1 MEDINS
7 SNSKE
12 TAIFE
17 EKSTSNT
24 EQIAKNIKNRIVS
37 LLAENLET
45 IEDMSKKTGIPES
58 TLASYMRGIRRPG
71 IDKLIDIASVYDI
84 SIQWLVGLSEH
95 KKSFF
100 SYRDGTDNMN
110 YRYNLESNCVRIET
124 VRPTFCSFHYGEKN
138 NIFSY
143 ENFYKNY
150 YPDIDTYVKF
160 QHKRGK
166 LLSEGKL
173 TLEEIVSLKNLE
185 DFLCSGRIPIECQ
198 EELLYNVRKALKYNN
213 YDLIL
218 IDKEI
223 HFNFDIIDNKVV
235 CIELRLADEI
245 MDYRTRKMYVYFYS
259 QTLID
264 DLREERKCLRKIALR
279 SVTNSQ
285 IIETLLK
292 NISRGTDDIRN
303 IFSKIREREE
313 KLLELMDEV

>member
-1 MEDINS
+1 M
-7 SNSKE
+7 
-12 TAIFE
+12 
-17 EKSTSNT
+17 
-24 EQIAKNIKNRIVS
+24 
-37 LLAENLET
+37 
-45 IEDMSKKTGIPES
+45 
-58 TLASYMRGIRRPG
+58 
-71 IDKLIDIASVYDI
+71 
-84 SIQWLVGLSEH
+84 
-95 KKSFF
+95 
-100 SYRDGTDNMN
+100 
-110 YRYNLESNCVRIET
+110 
-124 VRPTFCSFHYGEKN
+124 
-138 NIFSY
+138 
-143 ENFYKNY
+143 
-150 YPDIDTYVKF
+150 KF